1 MGCKHCWGRGEKKGT
16 KIKWRRW
23 PAAPWHQSQSLK
35 RPRCHWNCVLHV
47 ISLKLGFQRGQQ
59 ERNCKLRKI
68 KYVYFT
74 WVKIMCMSGTE
85 NTWSINLAMN
95 RKWQTKELLK
105 KQQNQKT
112 TKTLSQNWKQVMK
125 YNCAM
130 RQSSS

>member
-1 MGCKHCWGRGEKKGT
+1 MLREGKKKKKNKNEVKKVTCCSLASVSIFEKT
-16 KIKWRRW
+16 QMPLELCI
-23 PAAPWHQSQSLK
+23 
-35 RPRCHWNCVLHV
+35 LHV

-112 TKTLSQNWKQVMK
+112 TKTLSQHWKQVMK

-130 RQSSS
+130 RRSSS